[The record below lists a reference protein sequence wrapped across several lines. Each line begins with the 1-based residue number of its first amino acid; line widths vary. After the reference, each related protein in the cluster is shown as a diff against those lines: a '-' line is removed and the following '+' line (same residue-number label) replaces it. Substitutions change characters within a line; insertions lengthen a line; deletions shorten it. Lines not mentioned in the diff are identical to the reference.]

1 MKNINVKPTPWDNTV
16 LKGKVI
22 EDIVYRYSVCSEEDN
37 SVVIK
42 FTDDTY
48 IALGIWFDE
57 DCCPVLGNFV
67 PKEITKI
74 RPLPQYSIV
83 DYRVEIDDDYYNRL
97 IKMGIINYPTP
108 DEMEEAKQQELLEN
122 DRKEYKEYLRLKEKF
137 EGK

>member
-1 MKNINVKPTPWDNTV
+1 MKNIYVKPAPWDNIG

-22 EDIVYRYSVCSEEDN
+22 DDIVYRNSVCSTEDN
-37 SVVIK
+37 SIVIK

-48 IALGIWFDE
+48 IALGIWVDE

-83 DYRVEIDDDYYNRL
+83 DYRVEIDNDFYNHL
-97 IKMGIINYPTP
+97 IKMGIINHPTP
-108 DEMEEAKQQELLEN
+108 DEMEEAKQHELLEN
-122 DRKEYKEYLRLKEKF
+122 DRNEYKEYLRLKEKF
-137 EGK
+137 ECK

>member
-1 MKNINVKPTPWDNTV
+1 MRNINVKPTPWDNTV
-16 LKGKVI
+16 LKGKII

-83 DYRVEIDDDYYNRL
+83 DYRVEIDSDYYNRL
-97 IKMGIINYPTP
+97 IKMGILNQPTP
-108 DEMEEAKQQELLEN
+108 DEMEEAKQQELFEN
-122 DRKEYKEYLRLKEKF
+122 DKKEYKEYLRLKEKF

>member
-1 MKNINVKPTPWDNTV
+1 MKNIYVKPAQWDNIP

-22 EDIVYRYSVCSEEDN
+22 EDIVYRNSVCSEEDN
-37 SVVIK
+37 SIVIK

-48 IALGIWFDE
+48 IALGICLDE
-57 DCCPVLGNFV
+57 DCSPVLCNFV

-74 RPLPQYSIV
+74 RPLPRYSIN
-83 DYRVEIDDDYYNRL
+83 DYRVEIDDDYYNHL
-97 IKMGIINYPTP
+97 IKMGIINHPTP

-122 DRKEYKEYLRLKEKF
+122 DRNDYKEYLRLKEKF